1 MVDSSKQK
9 VKSHYAGTRRR
20 KPVIEHEAVSHDSE
34 EKIQN
39 SVESHVQ
46 EKQNMQN
53 QDQSISRTGWFL
65 LPLSGILGGFI
76 ALGIFVGLQWSGLFS
91 SPFVNNSAEGKK
103 VLQIVEATKGQ
114 SEETREQL
122 EQVLQEIDALKTAFS
137 SEENSVR
144 GGKVLQ
150 IAEAA
155 KDTSEETKEQLE
167 QVFQEIDALK
177 TAFSSFSSQQ
187 FQTIR
192 NDELLQKE
200 SRRAFAT
207 LEEKVK
213 ALEEAVQ
220 TFVGESKE
228 IETTLSVGQNNAH
241 DLALL
246 KKQLEALQKEIFVK
260 NNEKK
265 EINTALFTAISSL
278 KNAVERGGSYNNE
291 LKLLEQLSPSID
303 GLDVLQK
310 TATIGLPSSAQL
322 SVDFARV
329 ADAIVG
335 TQNMVTSDA
344 GFFDRILAWVKGLV
358 VSRPIG
364 NVEGMTLGAITARME
379 VAIQAGDY
387 EKALSE
393 WQLLPQNAKDVSKD
407 FVQQLER
414 HIAVQQLLQQLL
426 LSVQQG
432 SLKATKM

>member
-9 VKSHYAGTRRR
+9 VKSHYAGTRRK
-20 KPVIEHEAVSHDSE
+20 KPVIEHEAVAHDSE

-53 QDQSISRTGWFL
+53 QDQTNSRTGWL
-65 LPLSGILGGFI
+65 WLSLSGILGGLI
-76 ALGIFVGLQWSGLFS
+76 ALGIFLGLQWVGLFS
-91 SPFVNNSAEGKK
+91 SPFVNNFVEEKRI
-103 VLQIVEATKGQ
+103 LQIAEAAKGQ

-122 EQVLQEIDALKTAFS
+122 ERVLQEIDALKTAFS
-137 SEENSVR
+137 SEENSVV
-144 GGKVLQ
+144 GEKVLQ

-155 KDTSEETKEQLE
+155 KSQGEETREQLE

-187 FQTIR
+187 FQTMK

-200 SRRAFAT
+200 SKKAFAN

-220 TFVGESKE
+220 AFVGELKK
-228 IETTLSVGQNNAH
+228 IEMALSVGQSNAS

-246 KKQLEALQKEIFVK
+246 KKQLEALQQEIIVK

-335 TQNMVTSDA
+335 TQNIVTSDA
-344 GFFDRILAWVKGLV
+344 GFFDRILAWIKGLV

-393 WQLLPQNAKDVSKD
+393 WQSLPQNAKDVSKD

-432 SLKATKM
+432 SFKATKM

>member
-1 MVDSSKQK
+1 MVDSSKPK
-9 VKSHYAGTRRR
+9 VKSHYTGTRRK

-39 SVESHVQ
+39 SVESHIQ

-53 QDQSISRTGWFL
+53 QDQSTSCTTWL
-65 LPLSGILGGFI
+65 LLLLSGGVGGLI
-76 ALGIFVGLQWSGLFS
+76 ALGIFVGLQWVGLFS
-91 SPFVNNSAEGKK
+91 SPFVKNSAEGEKVFQIAEAAKDKSEETREQLGQVLQEIDALKTAFSSEKNSVGGEK
-103 VLQIVEATKGQ
+103 VLQIAEAAKDT

-137 SEENSVR
+137 S
-144 GGKVLQ
+144 
-150 IAEAA
+150 
-155 KDTSEETKEQLE
+155 
-167 QVFQEIDALK
+167 
-177 TAFSSFSSQQ
+177 FSSQQ
-187 FQTIR
+187 LQTR
-192 NDELLQKE
+192 KNDELLQEEGKK
-200 SRRAFAT
+200 AFAI

-220 TFVGESKE
+220 NFVGESKE
-228 IETTLSVGQNNAH
+228 IEMALSIGQSNAH
-241 DLALL
+241 DLASL
-246 KKQLEALQKEIFVK
+246 KKQLEALQQEIIVK

-303 GLDVLQK
+303 GLDLLQK
-310 TATIGLPSSAQL
+310 TATVGLPSSAQL

-335 TQNMVTSDA
+335 TENIVTSDA
-344 GFFDRILAWVKGLV
+344 GFFDRILAWIKGLV

-393 WQLLPQNAKDVSKD
+393 WQTLPQNAKDVSKG
-407 FVQQLER
+407 FVRQLER

-432 SLKATKM
+432 SFKATK

>member
-1 MVDSSKQK
+1 MVDSSKPK
-9 VKSHYAGTRRR
+9 VKSHYAGTRRK

-34 EKIQN
+34 EKIHN

-53 QDQSISRTGWFL
+53 QDQSTSRTAWFL
-65 LPLSGILGGFI
+65 LPLSGGLGGLI
-76 ALGIFVGLQWSGLFS
+76 SLGIFVGLQWVGLFS
-91 SPFVNNSAEGKK
+91 SPFVSNSAEGKK
-103 VLQIVEATKGQ
+103 VLQIAEAAKGQ
-114 SEETREQL
+114 GEETREQL
-122 EQVLQEIDALKTAFS
+122 ERLL
-137 SEENSVR
+137 
-144 GGKVLQ
+144 
-150 IAEAA
+150 
-155 KDTSEETKEQLE
+155 
-167 QVFQEIDALK
+167 QEIDALK

-187 FQTIR
+187 FQKMK

-200 SRRAFAT
+200 SREAFANLGEKVKT
-207 LEEKVK
+207 LEEV
-213 ALEEAVQ
+213 VQ
-220 TFVGESKE
+220 TFVGESKG
-228 IETTLSVGQNNAH
+228 IETALSVGQSNAN
-241 DLALL
+241 DLASL
-246 KKQLEALQKEIFVK
+246 KKQLESLQQEITVK
-260 NNEKK
+260 NSEKK

-291 LKLLEQLSPSID
+291 LKLLQQLSPSID

-310 TATIGLPSSAQL
+310 TATVGLPSSAQL
-322 SVDFARV
+322 SVDFAHV

-335 TQNMVTSDA
+335 TQNIVTSDA
-344 GFFDRILAWVKGLV
+344 GFFDRILAWIKGLV

-379 VAIQAGDY
+379 VALQAGDY

-393 WQLLPQNAKDVSKD
+393 WQSLPQNAKDISRD

-432 SLKATKM
+432 SFKATKM